1 MIFVLARV
9 QICNPFAQFKFPV
22 YGHAQT
28 YIHTHAS
35 SNAVKL
41 VWGSLRLAPIIPAAS
56 CRNTS
61 KLVCNNKNAYTF
73 SSPSPGEHHALSR
86 GLVRVI

>member
-1 MIFVLARV
+1 MFGIW
-9 QICNPFAQFKFPV
+9 P
-22 YGHAQT
+22 HT
-28 YIHTHAS
+28 DIHTHAS
-35 SNAVKL
+35 SNAVTL

-73 SSPSPGEHHALSR
+73 FFSLTG
-86 GLVRVI
+86 RVPYTEPWVGKSYIIYGWLLLNEFGFKRLELR